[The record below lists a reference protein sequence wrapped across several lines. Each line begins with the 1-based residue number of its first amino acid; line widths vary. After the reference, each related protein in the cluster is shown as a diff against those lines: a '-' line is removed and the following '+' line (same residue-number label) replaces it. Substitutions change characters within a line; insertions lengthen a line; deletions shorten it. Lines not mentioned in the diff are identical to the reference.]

1 MALTLSAAA
10 VTAMADALGALL
22 DGGAVHI
29 FSGARPATPTIAITT
44 QTLLATV
51 PFASPAFGA
60 AVAGVITAHP
70 MTDDA
75 DCAASG
81 TAAFF
86 RAVTSGG
93 DPIGD
98 GSVGTSDADCLLSS
112 TSILQHGVVS
122 MTSVVLTVPSA

>member
-10 VTAMADALGALL
+10 VTAMADALGTLL

-29 FSGARPATPTIAITT
+29 YAGTRPATPDVAITT

-51 PFASPAFGA
+51 PFANPAFSA
-60 AVAGVITAHP
+60 AVAGVITAHA

-93 DPIGD
+93 DSVCD
-98 GSVGTSDADCLLSS
+98 GSVGTSDADCLLST
-112 TSILQHGVVS
+112 TSIVQHGTVTI
-122 MTSVVLTVPSA
+122 TSCVLTVPGA